1 MSQTYTARFTEV
13 HKLGDWSQPMTATA
27 GQTWATDFESMQQ
40 YQRAVYLVFVGAMA
54 AGATFNMLLAQAQD
68 AAATNLKAIAGKQIT
83 ELTQA
88 GGGASSACIIEVR
101 TEELDVDNG
110 YTHVAAVSVTGV
122 NNVTFSIVP
131 LFFCANNPPVPI
143 TEWTEII
150 D

>member
-27 GQTWATDFESMQQ
+27 GQTWATDYESMQQ
-40 YQRAVYLVFVGAMA
+40 YQRAVYIVFVGAMG
-54 AGATFNMLLAQAQD
+54 AGATFNFLLAQAQD
-68 AAATNLKAIAGKQIT
+68 AAGTGVKAIAGKQIT

-88 GGGASSACIIEVR
+88 GGSATSACVIEVR

-110 YTHVAAVSVTGV
+110 FTHVAGISVTGV
-122 NNVTFSIVP
+122 GNVTFSIVP